1 MTMTDDERYGVRV
14 AWKPAEAPEMIV
26 LTGRYVRVEP
36 LDAAIHGA
44 NLYQAAHGPD
54 ADRSLWDYLANGP
67 YDDEAPFLEDLARQ
81 QPSPD
86 PLFFAI
92 VDPESDR
99 AHGVAS
105 LMRIDAANGVG
116 EIGHIWFG
124 PALQRSRAATEA
136 IFLLAN
142 YLMTTL
148 GYRRLEWKCNDL
160 NRRSRR
166 AAVRY
171 GFTYEG
177 TFRQHIVVKNRNRD
191 TAWYAIV
198 DGEWPRIRSGFEAWL
213 DPANFDDAGMQ
224 RRTLED
230 CREDAQG

>member
-1 MTMTDDERYGVRV
+1 MNDDARYGVEV
-14 AWKPAEAPEMIV
+14 AWTSAAAPERIV
-26 LTGRYVRVEP
+26 LAGRYVRVEP
-36 LDAAIHGA
+36 LDVAIHGA
-44 NLYQAAHGPD
+44 DLYRAAHGPD
-54 ADRSLWDYLANGP
+54 ADPDLWDYLANGP
-67 YDDEAPFLEDLARQ
+67 YESERAFLDDMARQ
-81 QPSPD
+81 QSSPD

-92 VDPESDR
+92 VDPDSN
-99 AHGVAS
+99 AACGVAA

-124 PALQRSRAATEA
+124 PALQRSRVATEA
-136 IFLLAN
+136 IFLMAN

-166 AAVRY
+166 AAERY

-177 TFRQHIVVKNRNRD
+177 TFRQHLVVKGRNRD

-198 DGEWPRIRSGFEAWL
+198 DGEWPPIRAGFEAWL
-213 DPANFDDAGMQ
+213 NPANFDAAGRQ
-224 RRTLED
+224 KRTLEE
-230 CREDAQG
+230 CRNPMPS